1 VRNPEKAL
9 GRLAAFHRRI
19 SAEAA
24 GLARRHGPRL
34 KCRRGCTDCCRD
46 DLTVFT
52 VEAERIRRE
61 FPAVLTEAPRSAGAC
76 AFLDAEGACRI
87 YPARPYV
94 CRTQGLPLR
103 FFEIDRGGEIV
114 EYRDICPLNEPDG
127 PPLVDLPPAECW
139 QIGPPEEE
147 LAGIQQLFAGR
158 AKRVPLRGLFC

>member
-1 VRNPEKAL
+1 VRNPEPAL
-9 GRLAAFHRRI
+9 RRLAAFHRRI
-19 SAEAA
+19 DAA
-24 GLARRHGPRL
+24 VARLAGRHGARL

-61 FPAVLTEAPRSAGAC
+61 FPAVMKEAPHPRGVC
-76 AFLDAEGACRI
+76 AFLSADGACRI

-103 FFEIDRGGEIV
+103 YFEIDEGGEV
-114 EYRDICPLNEPDG
+114 REYRDICPLNEPGG
-127 PPLVDLPPAECW
+127 PPLVGLPPEACW
-139 QIGPPEEE
+139 RIGPFEEE

-158 AKRVPLRGLFC
+158 NARIPLRDLFC